1 MTEET
6 QSEAM
11 ANVQLD
17 EDLIYRTKR
26 KAREDGLTP
35 EDRIAMNLFWRKK
48 VRVAVLAK
56 VFGVSRNTCYYKA
69 LTGTADSYPNTSRSN
84 SAIEANAVIE
94 RLGPDEAWRQ
104 FVTDKMVKAVNDENR
119 REAAA
124 RRKR

>member
-1 MTEET
+1 MTEGT

-26 KAREDGLTP
+26 RAREDGLTP
-35 EDRIAMNLFWRKK
+35 EDRIAVNLFWRKK
-48 VRVAVLAK
+48 VKVAVLAK
-56 VFGVSRNTCYYKA
+56 VFGVSRNTIYYKA
-69 LTGTADSYPNTSRSN
+69 LTGTADSYPNTNRSN

-104 FVTDKMVKAVNDENR
+104 FVTDKMIRAVNDENR
-119 REAAA
+119 REAA

>member
-1 MTEET
+1 MTEGT

-26 KAREDGLTP
+26 RAREDGLTP
-35 EDRIAMNLFWRKK
+35 EDRIAVNLFWRKK
-48 VRVAVLAK
+48 VKVAVLAK
-56 VFGVSRNTCYYKA
+56 VFGVSRNTIYYKA

-104 FVTDKMVKAVNDENR
+104 FVTDKMVRAVNDENR
-119 REAAA
+119 REAA

>member
-6 QSEAM
+6 QSEM
-11 ANVQLD
+11 MPVQLD

-26 KAREDGLTP
+26 RAREDGLTP
-35 EDRIAMNLFWRKK
+35 EDRIAVNLFWRKK
-48 VRVAVLAK
+48 VKVAVLAK
-56 VFGVSRNTCYYKA
+56 VFGVSRNTIYYKA
-69 LTGTADSYPNTSRSN
+69 LTGTADSYPNTNRSN

-104 FVTDKMVKAVNDENR
+104 FVTDKMIRAVNDENR
-119 REAAA
+119 REAA

>member
-1 MTEET
+1 MTEGT
-6 QSEAM
+6 QSESM

-26 KAREDGLTP
+26 RAREDGLTP
-35 EDRIAMNLFWRKK
+35 EDRIAVNLFWRKK
-48 VRVAVLAK
+48 VKVAVLAK
-56 VFGVSRNTCYYKA
+56 VFGVSRNTIYYKA
-69 LTGTADSYPNTSRSN
+69 LTGTADSYKNTNRSN

-119 REAAA
+119 REAA